1 MSKELINR
9 LIRLA
14 ICLGVT
20 LLFMLL
26 GASERAVIVLYAVT
40 LTGLNLGDIA
50 DAIRERPLNVY
61 MDKSFLD
68 RIIESLK
75 NRDNEQRD

>member
-61 MDKSFLD
+61 MDKSFLE
-68 RIIESLK
+68 RIIDEFK